1 LFRFL
6 HLADPHLGY
15 QQYGLPERGRDF
27 AAAMGRAVRAA
38 LDYRPDFVL
47 IAGDLFHHRQ
57 IDALTLWQAIELL
70 GPLREAG
77 IPVLTVAGNHDL
89 GWRDGTET
97 WLTLLH
103 HLGYLRQMDFDPTA
117 EDLLSSAEEDTGP
130 IFETE
135 SVRVVGLPYL
145 GASLPR
151 ILGRLAE
158 PLARMERKYTVLL
171 LHAGIEGTIPG
182 VTEPLRQ
189 EHLAALAGAVDYVA
203 LGHRHKP
210 FEWSDTQPPVYNPG
224 SLETVAADE
233 AEDQG
238 GWYTVEVTPGGGGG
252 WQHTVEHHPC
262 PRRPFYRL
270 GLDVTALPTPE
281 AVMQAVRDTL
291 AEVPA
296 GGKRAPVVDL
306 RLYGALRFAPSALD
320 LNGVALAIEEATEA
334 LKALVRNHAV
344 PSQGP
349 TAPMTG
355 LTRAALE
362 QEVLRQAISQD
373 SRYRSRSDALARLA
387 AEVKQMALAGTPEE
401 TVFQHVLSEPA
412 AIGEDEGA

>member
-1 LFRFL
+1 
-6 HLADPHLGY
+6 
-15 QQYGLPERGRDF
+15 
-27 AAAMGRAVRAA
+27 
-38 LDYRPDFVL
+38 
-47 IAGDLFHHRQ
+47 
-57 IDALTLWQAIELL
+57 
-70 GPLREAG
+70 
-77 IPVLTVAGNHDL
+77 
-89 GWRDGTET
+89 
-97 WLTLLH
+97 
-103 HLGYLRQMDFDPTA
+103 
-117 EDLLSSAEEDTGP
+117 
-130 IFETE
+130 
-135 SVRVVGLPYL
+135 
-145 GASLPR
+145 
-151 ILGRLAE
+151 
-158 PLARMERKYTVLL
+158 
-171 LHAGIEGTIPG
+171 
-182 VTEPLRQ
+182 
-189 EHLAALAGAVDYVA
+189 
-203 LGHRHKP
+203 
-210 FEWSDTQPPVYNPG
+210 
-224 SLETVAADE
+224 
-233 AEDQG
+233 
-238 GWYTVEVTPGGGGG
+238 
-252 WQHTVEHHPC
+252 
-262 PRRPFYRL
+262 
-270 GLDVTALPTPE
+270 
-281 AVMQAVRDTL
+281 MQAVRDTL